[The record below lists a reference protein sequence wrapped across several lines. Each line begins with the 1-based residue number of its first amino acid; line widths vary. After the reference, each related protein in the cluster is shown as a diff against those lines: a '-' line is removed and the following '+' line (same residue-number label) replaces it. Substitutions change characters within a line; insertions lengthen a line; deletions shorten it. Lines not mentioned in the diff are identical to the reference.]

1 MFVLFKNILIFIS
14 AVIDLRMIIQ
24 KEWEIEAKL
33 LGYVFETQIKGN
45 EEIEN
50 LVNELIKSRWI
61 WRFRWLEFCSSTFR
75 IIMLVFKLE
84 INIYGLYLN
93 PIMYSL
99 SGLSSTII
107 NIFRQ
112 IIK

>member
-1 MFVLFKNILIFIS
+1 
-14 AVIDLRMIIQ
+14 
-24 KEWEIEAKL
+24 
-33 LGYVFETQIKGN
+33 
-45 EEIEN
+45 
-50 LVNELIKSRWI
+50 
-61 WRFRWLEFCSSTFR
+61 
-75 IIMLVFKLE
+75 MLVFKLE